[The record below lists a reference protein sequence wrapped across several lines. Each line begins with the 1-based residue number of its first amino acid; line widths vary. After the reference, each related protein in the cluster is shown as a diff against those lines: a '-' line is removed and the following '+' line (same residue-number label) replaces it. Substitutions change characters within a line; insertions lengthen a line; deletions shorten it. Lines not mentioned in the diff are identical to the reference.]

1 MILSVVVAASIENAI
16 GKDNQ
21 LLWKLPNDLK
31 FFKNLT
37 WGMPIL
43 MGRKTFESIGSKALP
58 GRMNIVLTRQ
68 STLIQGSQLLVAA
81 ESMEHAMALAE
92 KSGYKEMFVIG
103 GSELYRQIIPEADNI
118 YLTRVDGKFPDADTY
133 IDAIDQTKF
142 QLVSTEEMPKDEKHQ
157 YAYRFETWQRKKL

>member
-92 KSGYKEMFVIG
+92 KSGYKELFVIG

-142 QLVSTEEMPKDEKHQ
+142 QLVSTEEMPKDEKHP

>member
-68 STLIQGSQLLVAA
+68 SSLIQGSQLLVAA

-92 KSGYKEMFVIG
+92 KSGYKELFVIG

-157 YAYRFETWQRKKL
+157 YAYRFETWQRKKS

>member
-92 KSGYKEMFVIG
+92 QSGYKELFVIG

-157 YAYRFETWQRKKL
+157 YAY

>member
-92 KSGYKEMFVIG
+92 KSGYKELFVIG

>member
-157 YAYRFETWQRKKL
+157 YAYRFETWQRKKS

>member
-92 KSGYKEMFVIG
+92 KSGYKELFVIG

-142 QLVSTEEMPKDEKHQ
+142 QLVSTEEMPKDEKHH
-157 YAYRFETWQRKKL
+157 YAYRFETWQRKRV

>member
-92 KSGYKEMFVIG
+92 KSGYKELFVIG

-157 YAYRFETWQRKKL
+157 YAYRFETWQRKKS

>member
-142 QLVSTEEMPKDEKHQ
+142 QLVSTEEMPKDEKHP

>member
-1 MILSVVVAASIENAI
+1 
-16 GKDNQ
+16 

-92 KSGYKEMFVIG
+92 KSGYKELFVIG

>member
-92 KSGYKEMFVIG
+92 KSGYKELFVIG
-103 GSELYRQIIPEADNI
+103 GSELYRQIIPKADNI

-142 QLVSTEEMPKDEKHQ
+142 QLVSTEEMPKDEKHP